1 MSRKNKVNPDHYKV
15 AGRLSADDLARERM
29 KQSAP
34 KTARAWDERPGQP
47 TWMDGRS
54 AGPGPGPRKD
64 AEAAGPS
71 ATRRPTGVR
80 RVAKSGAKAQA
91 KKPATGTR
99 KTTVSRRSAA
109 KPARN
114 AATRKNK
121 RASAGRGKRP
131 ARRPHG
137 GERARRRTM
146 LGFFIP
152 SQRR

>member
-15 AGRLSADDLARERM
+15 AGRLSPDDLARERM

-34 KTARAWDERPGQP
+34 TTARAWDERPGQP

-54 AGPGPGPRKD
+54 AGGGSGPGND
-64 AEAAGPS
+64 AEATGPS
-71 ATRRPTGVR
+71 ATTRPTGAS
-80 RVAKSGAKAQA
+80 RVAKSPAKAHA

-99 KTTVSRRSAA
+99 KKPVSTRSATA

-121 RASAGRGKRP
+121 KAAVGRRKT
-131 ARRPHG
+131 AR
-137 GERARRRTM
+137 
-146 LGFFIP
+146 
-152 SQRR
+152 

>member
-15 AGRLSADDLARERM
+15 AGRLSPDDLARERM

-34 KTARAWDERPGQP
+34 QTARAWDERPGQL

-54 AGPGPGPRKD
+54 AGPGPGND
-64 AEAAGPS
+64 AEAAGPN
-71 ATRRPTGVR
+71 ATRRTTGVR

-91 KKPATGTR
+91 KKPAAGTR

-121 RASAGRGKRP
+121 RASVGRRKTARKTP
-131 ARRPHG
+131 ARR
-137 GERARRRTM
+137 
-146 LGFFIP
+146 
-152 SQRR
+152 